1 MRFFLLICPKV
12 NSPINIKRNIKK
24 ILSYFLFYAFSS
36 SNNFLQTWERE
47 VGGRMS
53 DESGPAAERTI
64 GEAKLQYQAITKWN
78 KHVPLDVDE
87 FRNLSSLVEMT
98 QILELTYVWHE
109 SHYIVSGLNEV
120 LNFPNCF
127 LFNEKS

>member
-1 MRFFLLICPKV
+1 
-12 NSPINIKRNIKK
+12 
-24 ILSYFLFYAFSS
+24 
-36 SNNFLQTWERE
+36 
-47 VGGRMS
+47 MS
-53 DESGPAAERTI
+53 GESGTAAERTI
-64 GEAKLQYQAITKWN
+64 GEAKLQYQAIIKWN

-120 LNFPNCF
+120 LKILKLSTLKDEF
-127 LFNEKS
+127 LHHLREFLNQSTGFV